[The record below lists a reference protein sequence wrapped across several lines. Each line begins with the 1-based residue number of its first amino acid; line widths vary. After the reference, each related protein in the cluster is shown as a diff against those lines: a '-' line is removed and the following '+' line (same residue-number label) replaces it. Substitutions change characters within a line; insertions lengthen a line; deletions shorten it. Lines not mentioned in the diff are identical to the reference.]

1 MNERKLRKSINV
13 PIEAVNA
20 LEAAAINNGTTVTV
34 VITALVEVLSANP
47 QVFEGVIQVAKE
59 ENIQMRRKVASDRAN
74 IAHARRKALQAQR
87 EGVE

>member
-74 IAHARRKALQAQR
+74 IAHARRKALQVQQ

>member
-74 IAHARRKALQAQR
+74 IAHARRKALQAQQ